1 MARKPLG
8 RGLGALLGGED
19 KAYEGDELIEIEIER
34 IRPNSQQPRTRFSE
48 DELDNLAASIREN
61 GVVQPIIV
69 RKSLDGFELVAGERR
84 WRASQRAGLQKIPAV
99 VRKISDE
106 KLLEVALL
114 ENIQRQELNPI
125 EEAVA
130 FRKLIDSIGLTQD
143 ELASR
148 VGKPRTHIATFL
160 RFLKLSDDIRK
171 LVEEQRIS
179 AGHAR
184 ALLMTEDQA
193 IQRQVARRIL
203 EEGLSVRATERL
215 IKILTS
221 SGTASPSN
229 HKNKGRTDSTDP
241 NVKAAEVKL
250 RRHLSTNVHIK
261 SDPEGKTGAIE
272 IEFYS
277 SADLDRLYNLILG
290 KESK

>member
-8 RGLGALLGGED
+8 RGLGALIGGED
-19 KAYEGDELIEIEIER
+19 KVYEGDELLEIEIER
-34 IRPNSQQPRTRFSE
+34 IHPNTQQPRTRFAE
-48 DELDNLAASIREN
+48 QELDNLASSIKEN

-69 RKSLDGFELVAGERR
+69 RKTTDGFELIAGERR

-99 VRKISDE
+99 VRKVDDS
-106 KLLEVALL
+106 KLLEIALL

-125 EEAVA
+125 EEAIA
-130 FRKLIDSIGLTQD
+130 YRKLIETIGLTQE
-143 ELASR
+143 ELSAR
-148 VGKPRTHIATFL
+148 VGKPRTHIATL
-160 RFLKLSDDIRK
+160 MRFLKLPDDLQK
-171 LVEEQRIS
+171 LIEEERVS

-184 ALLMTEDQA
+184 ALLLTEDVA

-215 IKILTS
+215 VKSLANPGGKGATS
-221 SGTASPSN
+221 SK
-229 HKNKGRTDSTDP
+229 KNSKTGSTDP
-241 NVKAAEVKL
+241 NVKAAEIKL
-250 RRHLSTNVHIK
+250 RRHLATNVQIK
-261 SDPEGKTGAIE
+261 SDPEGKTGSIE

-290 KESK
+290 KQ

>member
-8 RGLGALLGGED
+8 RGLGALIGGED
-19 KAYEGDELIEIEIER
+19 KAYEGDELIDLEIER

-48 DELDNLAASIREN
+48 DELENLAASIREN

-130 FRKLIDSIGLTQD
+130 YRKLIDSIGLTQD

-160 RFLKLSDDIRK
+160 RFLKLSDDI
-171 LVEEQRIS
+171 Q
-179 AGHAR
+179 
-184 ALLMTEDQA
+184 
-193 IQRQVARRIL
+193 
-203 EEGLSVRATERL
+203 
-215 IKILTS
+215 
-221 SGTASPSN
+221 
-229 HKNKGRTDSTDP
+229 
-241 NVKAAEVKL
+241 
-250 RRHLSTNVHIK
+250 
-261 SDPEGKTGAIE
+261 
-272 IEFYS
+272 
-277 SADLDRLYNLILG
+277 
-290 KESK
+290 

>member
-8 RGLGALLGGED
+8 RGLGALIGGED
-19 KAYEGDELIEIEIER
+19 KVYEGDELIEIEIER

-48 DELDNLAASIREN
+48 DELENLAASIREN

-69 RKSLDGFELVAGERR
+69 RKAMDGYELVAGERR
-84 WRASQRAGLQKIPAV
+84 WRASQRAGLEKILAV
-99 VRKISDE
+99 VRKIADE

-125 EEAVA
+125 EESIAY
-130 FRKLIDSIGLTQD
+130 RKLIDSIGLTQG
-143 ELASR
+143 ELSVR
-148 VGKPRTHIATFL
+148 IGKPRTHIATFL
-160 RFLKLSDDIRK
+160 RFLKLSDDIQK
-171 LVEEQRIS
+171 LVEEERIS

-215 IKILTS
+215 IKSLS
-221 SGTASPSN
+221 SPGAGGTGSGKP
-229 HKNKGRTDSTDP
+229 KGKTATIDP
-241 NVKAAEVKL
+241 NVKAAEIKL

-261 SDPEGKTGAIE
+261 SDPEGKTGSIE

-277 SADLDRLYNLILG
+277 ASDLDRLYNLILG
-290 KESK
+290 K

>member
-8 RGLGALLGGED
+8 RGLGALIGGED
-19 KAYEGDELIEIEIER
+19 KAYEGDELIELEIER

-69 RKSLDGFELVAGERR
+69 RKAMDGFELVAGERR

-130 FRKLIDSIGLTQD
+130 YRKLIDSIGLTQD
-143 ELASR
+143 ELSSR
-148 VGKPRTHIATFL
+148 IGKPRTHIATFL
-160 RFLKLSDDIRK
+160 RFLKLGDDIQK
-171 LVEEQRIS
+171 LVEEERIS

-215 IKILTS
+215 IKSLTS
-221 SGTASPSN
+221 TGTTTSTAL
-229 HKNKGRTDSTDP
+229 KEKGRAVSTDP
-241 NVKAAEVKL
+241 NVKAAEIKL

-261 SDPEGKTGAIE
+261 SDPEGKTGSIE

-277 SADLDRLYNLILG
+277 PADLDRLYNLILG
-290 KESK
+290 K